1 MLDPPEKLDKS
12 EDTNLLWKCKRFLI
26 YLYYLYKDSL
36 PPENFKEAYVLQLYK
51 GLRKKYVPSKY
62 DGKVLLMQKK
72 MDIDFERLEWPKAI
86 DVANLIYATLDTTD
100 HLTVVYDEY
109 IRLQW
114 INKIKENI

>member
-1 MLDPPEKLDKS
+1 M
-12 EDTNLLWKCKRFLI
+12 
-26 YLYYLYKDSL
+26 